1 MTSIIVKSGV
11 NIIQQSCRWYNIH
24 LTKTNKWDYATVKI
38 NNININTIYQK
49 DHYNKI
55 HIIEFNFIKNV
66 PSLLVNSMI
75 VYQNKNIFD
84 FEVLIQLSDDTSIT
98 SLNELIVS
106 REYKENNYLNMYY
119 ISHI

>member
-11 NIIQQSCRWYNIH
+11 NIIQQTCRWYNIH
-24 LTKTNKWDYATVKI
+24 LTNTNKWDYATVKI

-55 HIIEFNFIKNV
+55 HIIEFNFIKNL

-84 FEVLIQLSDDTSIT
+84 FEVLIQLSDDTFIT

-106 REYKENNYLNMYY
+106 REYKENNYLNMNY